1 MRQLGASSAILD
13 HKANAALLFMCE
25 ISVWRTKNGQLQEK
39 KNAFCFA
46 VAPSLIY
53 FKAHKYFKQTLK

>member
-39 KNAFCFA
+39 KKCILLRC
-46 VAPSLIY
+46 STITDLL
-53 FKAHKYFKQTLK
+53 QGT